1 MRQRRGVVI
10 ELAKGQREEITA
22 SHRLVRQAFH
32 DAEKAV
38 RNHSSDEFIEIAQAH
53 ALANNLI
60 NVLRKHLGMLPT
72 F

>member
-1 MRQRRGVVI
+1 MVGLSIAQRG
-10 ELAKGQREEITA
+10 EITA
-22 SHRLVRQAFH
+22 SYRLVRQAFH

-60 NVLRKHLGMLPT
+60 NVLRKHLGIV
-72 F
+72 